1 MTLQRFLCSLL
12 RSPAAVALVV
22 ALGAA
27 FALASAW
34 FFQLVVGLAPCPL
47 CLDQRLPYYAA
58 VPIGLLLALV
68 GRSRPEVARLGLW
81 LLAALMAVDAG
92 IAIYHAGVEWR
103 FWVGPTACTGTAP
116 PVVSDIMSALK
127 STRVPRCDEAAW
139 RLFGVSMAGWN
150 ALLALGLAG
159 IALLGTILGA
169 PRRR

>member
-68 GRSRPEVARLGLW
+68 GRSRPEAARLGLW

-103 FWVGPTACTGTAP
+103 FWEGPTACTGTAP
-116 PVVSDIMSALK
+116 PMVSDIMSALK

-159 IALLGTILGA
+159 VAVLGA
-169 PRRR
+169 TRRR